1 MSVKRSLYKLFRKT
15 GKKLKQEKISN
26 SGYREDLFTNKKTIY
41 KKYDI
46 GDYTYGAPKIYD
58 YDDYDDIAT
67 RPTKLKIGKFCS
79 IGVDVKIILGSEHR
93 ADWVTTYPFNA
104 LNSKFRHIKGHPHSK
119 GDITIG
125 NDVWIGANV
134 TILSGVTV
142 GNGAVIGANSL
153 VTKSVDPYAVA
164 MGVPAKHIKYRF
176 NEDVI
181 SRLQKLQWW
190 NLPIDKIEECVE
202 LLQSDDIVNF
212 LTKMENNSQFNK
224 I

>member
-1 MSVKRSLYKLFRKT
+1 MSIKSILYRLITRNSVKT
-15 GKKLKQEKISN
+15 NGQVAE
-26 SGYREDLFTNKKTIY
+26 SGYREDLFTNKKAAY

-46 GDYTYGAPKIYD
+46 GDYTYGTPKIYD

-119 GDITIG
+119 GDIIIG

-134 TILSGVTV
+134 TILSGVNI

-153 VTKSVDPYAVA
+153 VTKSIEPYAIA
-164 MGVPAKHIKYRF
+164 MGVPAKQIKYRF
-176 NEDVI
+176 NENTI
-181 SRLQKLQWW
+181 SRLQKIQWW
-190 NLPIDKIEECVE
+190 NSPIDKIEEYVE
-202 LLQSDDIVNF
+202 LLQSDEMETF
-212 LTKMENNSQFNK
+212 LEKMENNDKFKK